1 MNVFNGTTTSFITHI
16 PAVDIAASITADEVI
31 NRFKKACDVQERD
44 YQPMSEAEVS
54 EAVSILKE
62 YFTAFSSDE
71 TITISAKMILVD
83 GKISFDIDF
92 HDILEKIISVKG
104 WKSYHGLIEGYY
116 FNVKNNNNLIKIS
129 YKEDRKGYKYEDTL
143 VSSDE
148 TEVALYKTVI
158 KLLYGRE

>member
-1 MNVFNGTTTSFITHI
+1 MNVFNGTITSIIAHI
-16 PAVDIAASITADEVI
+16 PATDIAKSITADEII

-71 TITISAKMILVD
+71 TISVSAKMILVD

-92 HDILEKIISVKG
+92 HDVLEKIISVKG

-116 FNVKNNNNLIKIS
+116 FNVKNNNLVKIS
-129 YKEDRKGYKYEDTL
+129 YKEDRKRYKYEDTL
-143 VSSDE
+143 FSSEE

>member
-1 MNVFNGTTTSFITHI
+1 MNVFNGTTTSIITYI
-16 PAVDIAASITADEVI
+16 PAVEVAKTITAEDVI
-31 NRFKKACDVQERD
+31 NRFKEACAIQGRD

-54 EAVSILKE
+54 EAVSILKG

-92 HDILEKIISVKG
+92 NDVLEKIISAKG
-104 WKSYHGLIEGYY
+104 WKSCHGFYDGWY
-116 FNVKNNNNLIKIS
+116 FKIQDNNLVKIS
-129 YKEDRKGYKYEDTL
+129 YKEDRKGRKYEDTL

-148 TEVALYKTVI
+148 AEVALYKTVD

>member
-1 MNVFNGTTTSFITHI
+1 MNVFNGTTTSIITYI
-16 PAVDIAASITADEVI
+16 PAAEVAKSITAEDVI
-31 NRFKKACDVQERD
+31 NRFKEACAIQERD

-54 EAVSILKE
+54 EAVSILKG
-62 YFTAFSSDE
+62 YFTSFSSDE

-92 HDILEKIISVKG
+92 NDVLEKIISAKG
-104 WKSYHGLIEGYY
+104 WKSCHGFYDGWY
-116 FNVKNNNNLIKIS
+116 FQIQDNSLVKIS
-129 YKEDRKGYKYEDTL
+129 YKEDRKGYKYENTL

-148 TEVALYKTVI
+148 AEVALFKTVM

>member
-1 MNVFNGTTTSFITHI
+1 MNVFNGTITSIIAHI
-16 PAVDIAASITADEVI
+16 PAADIAASITADEVV

-71 TITISAKMILVD
+71 TIAISAKMILVD

-92 HDILEKIISVKG
+92 NDILEKIISAKG
-104 WKSYHGLIEGYY
+104 WKSCHGFYDGWY
-116 FNVKNNNNLIKIS
+116 FQIQNNNLVKIS
-129 YKEDRKGYKYEDTL
+129 YKEDRKGRKYEDTL
-143 VSSDE
+143 ISSDE
-148 TEVALYKTVI
+148 VEVALYKIVM